1 MDRPFPEIRQS
12 FNAMIVF
19 SATGSVTRTTMASR
33 KRILSSL
40 GKSPARQNL
49 FGPVDREQLQQE
61 YQDTLR
67 RDLEDACRRWGFDFL
82 SDKPLAEGD
91 FQWEEVPGTKVPLLY
106 LPCLLSQGE
115 AQKIRG
121 PAASTGRVRAGPWHR
136 GKENIPCTPEKYRA
150 NLQNLEKPQ
159 DKNENKLKRKQTN
172 LTDFYQAKKRVV
184 GTSLKSGR

>member
-1 MDRPFPEIRQS
+1 MQS
-12 FNAMIVF
+12 R
-19 SATGSVTRTTMASR
+19 TRTTMASR
-33 KRILSSL
+33 KRILSSPE
-40 GKSPARQNL
+40 KSPARQNL

-67 RDLEDACRRWGFDFL
+67 RDLEDTCRRWGFDFL
-82 SDKPLAEGD
+82 SDKPLAGGD
-91 FQWEEVPGTKVPLLY
+91 FQWEEVLGTKVPLFY
-106 LPCLLSQGE
+106 LPCLLGQGD
-115 AQKIRG
+115 AQKIG
-121 PAASTGRVRAGPWHR
+121 GLAASTGRVRAGPWHR
-136 GKENIPCTPEKYRA
+136 GKENIPCTPEKYGA